1 MDTPQFIF
9 ELFEKELRNIQI
21 SLLRKVATSKGLDLE
36 ELINDFLPKELTL
49 VPNTK
54 TVIHVKKKNAP
65 ALPPTPELRC
75 MARVWNRGKGG
86 QCIRN
91 RVEIINSN
99 VNNKLLSEYC
109 SQHEKNRK
117 HGRIDEAPSKEIFPK
132 EAKSL
137 YK

>member
-9 ELFEKELRNIQI
+9 DLFEKELRAIQI
-21 SLLRKVATSKGLDLE
+21 SLLKKVAISRGLNHE
-36 ELINDFLPKELTL
+36 ELVEEFIPSKLTL

-54 TVIHVKKKNAP
+54 TRVQVKKTNAP
-65 ALPPTPELRC
+65 PAPPSAENRC
-75 MARVWNRGKGG
+75 MGRVWNRGKGG

-91 RVEIINSN
+91 RGESC
-99 VNNKLLSEYC
+99 EYC
-109 SQHEKNRK
+109 SQHLKNRK
-117 HGRIDEAPSKEIFPK
+117 HGRIDESPSKDIFPK